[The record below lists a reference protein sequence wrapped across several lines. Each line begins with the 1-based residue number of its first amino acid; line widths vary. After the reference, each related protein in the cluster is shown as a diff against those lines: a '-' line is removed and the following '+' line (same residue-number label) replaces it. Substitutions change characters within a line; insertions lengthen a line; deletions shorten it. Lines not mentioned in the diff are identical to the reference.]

1 MKKSFALVGIAV
13 AGMLFSACSS
23 SSSSS
28 SDASLA
34 EKCANGVTEECL
46 EGATWNMNGL
56 YNQQED
62 GSYQLIT
69 HPFANPSILVFN
81 SSKKEGKTF
90 SLTYSSDP
98 MVEGV
103 GGMEDSGEW
112 SVDNGTLTL
121 QFGRGGSLHT
131 DTTKLIHA
139 TIVYLDNAVALNLNS
154 AKRILHTTI
163 SEPGIEIFTGVE
175 K

>member
-34 EKCANGVTEECL
+34 EKCAKGVTEECL

-98 MVEGV
+98 SVEGV
-103 GGMEDSGEW
+103 GGQEDSGKWAVE
-112 SVDNGTLTL
+112 NGTLTL
-121 QFGRGGSLHT
+121 QFDHFGSLHT
-131 DTTKLIHA
+131 DSTKVIPA
-139 TIVYLDNAVALNLNS
+139 TIVNLDSAIALNLGG
-154 AKRILHTTI
+154 KILHTTI

>member
-1 MKKSFALVGIAV
+1 MKKSFAVVTGIAV

-28 SDASLA
+28 EASLA
-34 EKCANGVTEECL
+34 EKCANGVSEECL

-56 YNQQED
+56 YLQTED
-62 GSYQLIT
+62 GSYQLAT
-69 HPFANPSILVFN
+69 HPFSSPSILVFN

-98 MVEGV
+98 SVEGV
-103 GGMEDSGEW
+103 GGQEDSGKWAVE
-112 SVDNGTLTL
+112 NGTLTL
-121 QFGRGGSLHT
+121 QFDHFGSLHT
-131 DTTKLIHA
+131 DSTKVIPA
-139 TIVYLDNAVALNLNS
+139 TIVNLDSAIALNLGG
-154 AKRILHTTI
+154 KILHTTI
-163 SEPGIEIFTGVE
+163 SELGIEIFTGVE